1 MRKSD
6 LNTKT
11 NQLSQES
18 LKAKANQPTQ
28 KSLHKKDTSTKKTL
42 ISQFY
47 RSNKKYYAASIL
59 TAILSASLG
68 IILSWIL
75 QQLADVATNSSLLSF
90 QQVII
95 VLAIFVLF
103 VVVIEFSDAR
113 IFPKYVRNASVN
125 YKNYILARIMNKGIT
140 DFSSED
146 SSRYVTT
153 LTTDA
158 TSIEDKYIKS
168 NINILT
174 YVVNFFGALGMMIY
188 YSPLLTLVSA
198 VLTVL
203 PIIASMITGNKLIEV
218 EKNISQRNTG
228 FIATIS
234 DFTKGFPL
242 VKNFKA
248 EAPVL
253 NNLLKSNIELEND
266 KESGYITKLNVRA
279 ISGIA
284 GIISQLGV
292 ALFSVY
298 LVLQNDGFTLGMMI
312 VFVNLMN
319 YIIQPIANLPGI
331 ISERKAALALVEKA
345 ADLIDSSAVVEGD
358 KDLGKLQN
366 SISLE
371 DVNFA
376 YEEDRTIL
384 KDVNLQF
391 KKGKSYALV
400 GASGSGKSTLLKL
413 LMSEVRPD
421 AGRILYDD
429 IDLNTARLDSVYEE
443 ISMIQ
448 QNVFI
453 FNASILDN
461 ITMFQDF
468 PAAEIQEVIRR
479 SSLDK
484 LIAEKG
490 MDYLC
495 GENGKNLSGGEK
507 QRISIAR
514 ALLKDSSIILTDEA
528 TSSLDKETSYQITKD
543 ILGLTEKTRIMVT
556 HTLDESLLKMYDQ
569 IVVLRDG
576 KVVEQGNFEELL
588 ANNNY
593 FKSFYSIS

>member
-1 MRKSD
+1 MRQSD
-6 LNTKT
+6 LKIKT
-11 NQLSQES
+11 NQPTQDS
-18 LKAKANQPTQ
+18 LNKKANQPTQ
-28 KSLHKKDTSTKKTL
+28 ESLHKKDTSTKKTL

-47 RSNKKYYAASIL
+47 RNNKKYYAASIL

-218 EKNISQRNTG
+218 EKNISQRNAG

-413 LMSEVRPD
+413 VMSEVRPD

-461 ITMFQDF
+461 ITMFQNF
-468 PAAEIQEVIRR
+468 PAAEVQEVIRR

-495 GENGKNLSGGEK
+495 GENGKKLSGGEK

-514 ALLKDSSIILTDEA
+514 ALFKDSSIILTDEA

-576 KVVEQGNFEELL
+576 KVVEQGSFEELL
-588 ANNNY
+588 ANDNY